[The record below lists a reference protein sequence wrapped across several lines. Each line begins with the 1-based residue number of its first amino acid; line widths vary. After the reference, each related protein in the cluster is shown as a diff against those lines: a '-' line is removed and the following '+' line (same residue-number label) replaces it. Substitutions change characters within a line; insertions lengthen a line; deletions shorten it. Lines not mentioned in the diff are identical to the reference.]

1 MHINMKYY
9 IVSIGAIFISLG
21 IGILVGYN
29 LNYDQELSKQQAS
42 VISDLDNKFDALK
55 VTNDNLEKSLADLS
69 DDYDKAIAFINDN
82 VNNLVVGR
90 LTDKNIGIISTNQ
103 DNDYT
108 KEIKEIIT
116 TANGNVAFDITL
128 NNNIFNEK
136 KIEELATKLNLEIKD
151 TKDIMAYIE
160 EALSESNATLKL
172 KELEDAEMI
181 KINSLNE
188 NYQSYNSVVIAGG
201 NNGKLGKEQYEN
213 IDKILIET
221 LKDKDKNIVGV
232 QESNTKFSYVDLYF
246 NDKVTTIDNVNWLF
260 SNRMFAL
267 FIEDLEKYSS
277 WQYSGESELLLIGL
291 KEGIL
296 SYENVMQFYLDQMIR
311 DGVIYSI
318 HQFFENLFRICKDK
332 ASMGQISNT
341 FGMNKVKQVSL
352 DALLDKLPLGL
363 GKVFIQEKYFC
374 VKNMER

>member
-108 KEIKEIIT
+108 KEINEIIT

-136 KIEELATKLNLEIKD
+136 KIEELATKLNSEIKD

-188 NYQSYNSVVIAGG
+188 NYQSYNSVVIVGG

-246 NDKVTTIDNVNWLF
+246 NDKVTTIDNV
-260 SNRMFAL
+260 
-267 FIEDLEKYSS
+267 D
-277 WQYSGESELLLIGL
+277 
-291 KEGIL
+291 EGIGKL
-296 SYENVMQFYLDQMIR
+296 SLVMVLQDS
-311 DGVIYSI
+311 SI
-318 HQFFENLFRICKDK
+318 AGK
-332 ASMGQISNT
+332 
-341 FGMNKVKQVSL
+341 FG
-352 DALLDKLPLGL
+352 KLEGSDSIIPY
-363 GKVFIQEKYFC
+363 KK
-374 VKNMER
+374 